1 MSGLNGGGPK
11 SAGGNIRVAS
21 SMVVF
26 SMSVANSEVTSLSGD
41 NDKLEPEELS
51 WVAIPDPLPLEP
63 RPLPVL
69 GPALA
74 PPTPLP
80 PTAFGD
86 PAFHSNKKQL
96 NLRK

>member
-1 MSGLNGGGPK
+1 
-11 SAGGNIRVAS
+11 
-21 SMVVF
+21 MVDF
-26 SMSVANSEVTSLSGD
+26 SMSVANSEVMSLSGD
-41 NDKLEPEELS
+41 NDKLEPEELN

-80 PTAFGD
+80 PTALED
-86 PAFHSNKKQL
+86 PALHSIIRHIYHEN
-96 NLRK
+96 